1 MKILYLA
8 LLHSNAPPL
17 LYEPLLDILNHN
29 CSPYWARK
37 FLIPCQ
43 RREKAATKRSSIVS
57 MKRTESVSCA
67 EVRLVSSYYSRVL
80 LKSTLDCLH
89 LVVSLVR
96 GSSVDPAP
104 TPCSSTAPSSP
115 GRSSWNAFSTSCFF
129 LLFFPLTSFR
139 GALHLFDTAC

>member
-17 LYEPLLDILNHN
+17 LYEPLPDILNHD

-104 TPCSSTAPSSP
+104 TPFSSTAPSSP
-115 GRSSWNAFSTSCFF
+115 GRSSWNAFSTSVF
-129 LLFFPLTSFR
+129 LCYSSL
-139 GALHLFDTAC
+139 